1 MRIGKLD
8 RRATL
13 QHRSLTPN
21 TQNEQVESWTDYAT
35 VWAEKLDLRGR
46 EFYAANQE
54 SGEVTT
60 KFRIRHRSDV
70 LMTDRIVCD
79 GLTYDIT
86 SIAEVGRRQ
95 ALEILADAHRD

>member
-13 QHRSLTPN
+13 QRRVLTPN

-54 SGEVTT
+54 QGEVTT
-60 KFRIRHRSDV
+60 KFRIRYRSDV

-95 ALEILADAHRD
+95 VLELLADAHRD